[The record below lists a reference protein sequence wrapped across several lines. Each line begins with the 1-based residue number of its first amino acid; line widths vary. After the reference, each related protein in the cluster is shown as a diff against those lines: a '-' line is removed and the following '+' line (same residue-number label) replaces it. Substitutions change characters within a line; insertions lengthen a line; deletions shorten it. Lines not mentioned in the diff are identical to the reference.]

1 MIEVV
6 VAWLD
11 ERAQGVGAM
20 AAWLSEAE
28 RQRASRLRFERDRRR
43 FIAARSRLRELLA
56 ERVGTRPEALE
67 LASGRNGKPQLGPR
81 FAHTGWRF
89 NASHCDE
96 VALYAFSR
104 ETDVGIDIEAI
115 RPIAEADDIAARFFS
130 PRERRDYLA
139 LAPDDRP
146 RGFFRCWTRKEA
158 LVKALGEGLSLPLER
173 LDASAAPG
181 GWRLE
186 SFSPLPGFIA
196 ALAARRA

>member
-6 VAWLD
+6 TARLD
-11 ERAQGVGAM
+11 ERAQAVRAM

-43 FIAARSRLRELLA
+43 FIVARSRLRELLA
-56 ERVGTRPEALE
+56 ERLGTRPQALE
-67 LASGRNGKPQLGPR
+67 LGCGRNGKPELGPR

-96 VALYAFSR
+96 VALYAFARGS
-104 ETDVGIDIEAI
+104 EVGIDIEAI
-115 RPIAEADDIAARFFS
+115 RPLAEADDIAARFFA
-130 PRERRDYLA
+130 PRERRAYLA
-139 LAPDDRP
+139 LAREDRP

-158 LVKALGEGLSLPLER
+158 FVKALGEGLAMPLER
-173 LDASAAPG
+173 LDVSAAPG

-196 ALAARRA
+196 ALASRA